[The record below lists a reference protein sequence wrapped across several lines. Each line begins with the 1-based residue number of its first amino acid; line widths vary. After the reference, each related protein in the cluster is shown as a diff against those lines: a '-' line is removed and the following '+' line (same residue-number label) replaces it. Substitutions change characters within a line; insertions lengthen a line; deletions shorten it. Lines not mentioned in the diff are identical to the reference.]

1 MGLVNKLAPPD
12 RVLTEAKALADRIAS
27 NPPRTVRL
35 AKRLLRE
42 SHHSRLTD
50 ILELS
55 AAFQA
60 LAHETADHKEALD
73 AFFEKRDPGFTGA

>member
-1 MGLVNKLAPPD
+1 M
-12 RVLTEAKALADRIAS
+12 TEAHAVARRIAANPAKAL
-27 NPPRTVRL
+27 RL

-42 SHHSRLTD
+42 GQQQRLSD

-60 LAHETADHKEALD
+60 LAHETKDHEEAVA
-73 AFFEKRDPGFTGA
+73 AFIEKREPKFTGQ

>member
-1 MGLVNKLAPPD
+1 VGLRGPD
-12 RVLTEAKALADRIAS
+12 GDRLLTEAHAVARRIAANPAKAL
-27 NPPRTVRL
+27 RL

-42 SHHSRLTD
+42 GQQQRLSD

-60 LAHETADHKEALD
+60 LAHETKDHEEAVA
-73 AFFEKRDPGFTGA
+73 AFIEKREPRFTGQ